1 MATHHEVKPQPGD
14 LIEIFRPGYQHWAL
28 YVGDGFVVHLT
39 PPSECA
45 GAGLSSMMSI
55 SADRGLV
62 KMEELWT
69 VVGNDRY
76 RVNNIL
82 DDKYEPRSVY
92 VILKEARRLVGQI
105 VSYSLFSRNCE
116 HFVTNLRYGKPES
129 RQVRQAAETAVWTGL
144 TFGVVALAAVAL
156 FGLTGDK
163 NKNKHKQ

>member
-1 MATHHEVKPQPGD
+1 MATHHEVKPKPGD

-45 GAGLSSMMSI
+45 GAGPSSMMSI
-55 SADRGLV
+55 LADRGLV

-82 DDKYEPRSVY
+82 DGKYQPRPVY
-92 VILKEARRLVGQI
+92 VIVEEARRLVGQI
-105 VSYSLFSRNCE
+105 VSYCLISRNCE

-129 RQVRQAAETAVWTGL
+129 RQVRQAAETAAWTGL
-144 TFGVVALAAVAL
+144 GMALAAVAL
-156 FGLTGDK
+156 FGPTGDK